1 MQFLCIFSIVYSTS
15 EAALLLLLLRKKRK
29 ADDTGSFCG
38 DASVKTF
45 YGHFYEQLC
54 FAIKLHDLPFDWL
67 VIFFPCKKS
76 YKSVDFTAF
85 CFQTLEHILSHNML
99 TLASINQ

>member
-15 EAALLLLLLRKKRK
+15 EAALLLLLLLRKKRK

-67 VIFFPCKKS
+67 VILRPLVKK
-76 YKSVDFTAF
+76 
-85 CFQTLEHILSHNML
+85 FQKCGFY
-99 TLASINQ
+99 SIWQT

>member
-1 MQFLCIFSIVYSTS
+1 MQFLCIFSLVYSTIVK
-15 EAALLLLLLRKKRK
+15 LLCFCYCCEKKK

-67 VIFFPCKKS
+67 VIFPCKKS

-85 CFQTLEHILSHNML
+85 YFQTLQHILSHN
-99 TLASINQ
+99 IVNPCRY

>member
-1 MQFLCIFSIVYSTS
+1 MHFLFSIFYNS
-15 EAALLLLLLRKKRK
+15 EAALLLLLLRKKKK

-67 VIFFPCKKS
+67 VIFPCKKS

-85 CFQTLEHILSHNML
+85 YFQTLQHILSHN
-99 TLASINQ
+99 IVNPCRY